1 MNKKLE
7 DVGCVEG
14 SHVTVVSKGGEDLR
28 QYFTSTEDDLP
39 AEPEDHKEDV
49 KEAEDGKQE
58 EQKESVDDSLV
69 TVNRRPGVSSAQ
81 PKTESS
87 VYMESAT
94 AANHVPPEDKVLPD
108 QVARMLSGIEPLL
121 CGCEGGKEL
130 FSELQTTMQTYQN
143 ELEEYSSEYKHL
155 QSIVDVIHYE
165 NQKLRQ
171 MFNDAVPSE
180 EDRLRTEKLNQNLFL
195 RPVVNAQ
202 EEEMPDL
209 PDDVDALKKLVHDKY
224 ATALMNERRF
234 MMEKKRCKKY
244 KTVAESFGVNE
255 SNVDEYY
262 APIREVMNQCE
273 QLKEENMNLKEKMR
287 ALNAQ
292 LDAREDELRRMVV
305 TVQSRD
311 EELKELAG
319 RIEGYDALLKEKES
333 EKGESE
339 KIEKGEVE
347 ESEMIEKGEVE
358 GESEKEEV
366 KEMKELLKEKEEM
379 LKQKEEEVRMLNEM
393 KNNAC
398 EEMERLRSEL
408 SKMEQS
414 KQNKKALLE
423 TVQKEIDE
431 AKEVISSQEHIIQEK
446 DETIRHLK
454 EALDRNDSNASADAA
469 QLKEENAQLREQLK
483 SVIEEN
489 KSAMESENDLVS
501 SLEAAL
507 VLLEANVKAKKD
519 RMDALQAVMDGV
531 K

>member
-58 EQKESVDDSLV
+58 EEQKECVDDSLV
-69 TVNRRPGVSSAQ
+69 TVNRRPGASPAQ

-94 AANHVPPEDKVLPD
+94 PANHVPPEDKVLPD
-108 QVARMLSGIEPLL
+108 QVAKMLSGIEPLL

-130 FSELQTTMQTYQN
+130 LSELQTTMQTYQN

-319 RIEGYDALLKEKES
+319 RIEGYDALLKEKE
-333 EKGESE
+333 G
-339 KIEKGEVE
+339 
-347 ESEMIEKGEVE
+347 EMIEKGEVE
-358 GESEKEEV
+358 ESEKEEV

-393 KNNAC
+393 KNSAC

-501 SLEAAL
+501 SLEAAF

-519 RMDALQAVMDGV
+519 RMDALQAAMDGV

>member
-28 QYFTSTEDDLP
+28 QYFASTEEDLP

-49 KEAEDGKQE
+49 NEAEEGKQE
-58 EQKESVDDSLV
+58 EDQEKCVDDSLV
-69 TVNRRPGVSSAQ
+69 TVNRRLGASPAQ

-94 AANHVPPEDKVLPD
+94 HANRVPPEDKVLPD

-121 CGCEGGKEL
+121 CGSEGGKEL
-130 FSELQTTMQTYQN
+130 FSELQSAMQTYQN

-180 EDRLRTEKLNQNLFL
+180 EDRLRAEKLNQNLFL
-195 RPVVNAQ
+195 RPVVNAL

-292 LDAREDELRRMVV
+292 VDAREDELRRMVV

-311 EELKELAG
+311 EELKELVG
-319 RIEGYDALLKEKES
+319 RIEEYDTLLKEKES
-333 EKGESE
+333 ER
-339 KIEKGEVE
+339 VE
-347 ESEMIEKGEVE
+347 ER
-358 GESEKEEV
+358 SEKEEEKKV
-366 KEMKELLKEKEEM
+366 ENEVEMKEMKELLKEKEEM
-379 LKQKEEEVRMLNEM
+379 LKQKEEEVRMLKEM
-393 KNNAC
+393 KNNDC

-408 SKMEQS
+408 SKMEKS

-454 EALDRNDSNASADAA
+454 EALDGNNGSASADAA

-483 SVIEEN
+483 SVIEAT
-489 KSAMESENDLVS
+489 KSVMESENDLVS

-507 VLLEANVKAKKD
+507 VLLETNVKAKKD

-531 K
+531 N

>member
-28 QYFTSTEDDLP
+28 QYFASTEDDLP

-49 KEAEDGKQE
+49 KEAEEGKQEE

-69 TVNRRPGVSSAQ
+69 TVNRRPGASPAQ

-94 AANHVPPEDKVLPD
+94 PANHVPPEDKVLPD

-121 CGCEGGKEL
+121 CGCEGGNEL
-130 FSELQTTMQTYQN
+130 FSELQSAMQTYQN

-180 EDRLRTEKLNQNLFL
+180 EDRLRAEKLNQNLFL

-319 RIEGYDALLKEKES
+319 RIEGYDALLRG
-333 EKGESE
+333 KGESE
-339 KIEKGEVE
+339 KEK
-347 ESEMIEKGEVE
+347 I
-358 GESEKEEV
+358 ESEKESKVESEKEM

-393 KNNAC
+393 KNSAC
-398 EEMERLRSEL
+398 EEMERLHSEL

-446 DETIRHLK
+446 DETIRQLK
-454 EALDRNDSNASADAA
+454 EALDVNDGSASADAA

-489 KSAMESENDLVS
+489 KSVMESENDLVS

-507 VLLEANVKAKKD
+507 VLLETNVKAKKD
-519 RMDALQAVMDGV
+519 RMDALQAAMDGV

>member
-14 SHVTVVSKGGEDLR
+14 SYVTVVSKGGEDLR

-49 KEAEDGKQE
+49 KEAEEGKQEE

-94 AANHVPPEDKVLPD
+94 TANHVPPEDKVLPD

-130 FSELQTTMQTYQN
+130 FSEVQSAMQTYQN

-180 EDRLRTEKLNQNLFL
+180 EDRLRAEKLNQNLFL

-319 RIEGYDALLKEKES
+319 RIEGYDALLREK
-333 EKGESE
+333 ESE
-339 KIEKGEVE
+339 KIEK
-347 ESEMIEKGEVE
+347 SEVE

-519 RMDALQAVMDGV
+519 RMDALQAAMDGV

>member
-49 KEAEDGKQE
+49 KEAEDRKQEE
-58 EQKESVDDSLV
+58 EQKECVDDSLV
-69 TVNRRPGVSSAQ
+69 TVNRRPGASPAQ

-94 AANHVPPEDKVLPD
+94 PANHVPPEDKVLPD
-108 QVARMLSGIEPLL
+108 QVAKMLSGIEPLL

-319 RIEGYDALLKEKES
+319 RIEGYDALLKEKE
-333 EKGESE
+333 G
-339 KIEKGEVE
+339 
-347 ESEMIEKGEVE
+347 EMIEKGEVE

-454 EALDRNDSNASADAA
+454 EALDVNDGSASADAA

-489 KSAMESENDLVS
+489 KSVMESENDLVS

-519 RMDALQAVMDGV
+519 RMDALQAAMDGV